1 MKVAFG
7 IKAHSGWAA
16 LVVASKRD
24 ADLVVA
30 ERRERSRR
38 LGINAPG
45 PSLMVRL
52 KWRL

>member
-16 LVVASKRD
+16 LVVAGKRD

-30 ERRERSRR
+30 V
-38 LGINAPG
+38 
-45 PSLMVRL
+45 VRL
-52 KWRL
+52 EPRR